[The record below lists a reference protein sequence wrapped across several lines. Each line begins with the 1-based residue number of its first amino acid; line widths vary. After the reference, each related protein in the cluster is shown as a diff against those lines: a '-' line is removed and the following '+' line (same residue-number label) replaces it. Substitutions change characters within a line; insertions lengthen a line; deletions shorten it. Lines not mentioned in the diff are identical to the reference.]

1 MSRGACGR
9 NALDCRSLN
18 LTSLNLSGNGKG
30 CGGREAG
37 KQLGGAWGCVLNRT
51 GAKKKNH
58 LGSRLS
64 LLFTYCSSQLKT
76 LEIVDCSFFGNGK
89 LWFSFLHFG
98 ALGSMPCGQAAVFL
112 LKGLDISNVSDPQR
126 DQSWE

>member
-51 GAKKKNH
+51 GAKKKKS
-58 LGSRLS
+58 LRVQVESPIYL
-64 LLFTYCSSQLKT
+64 LLFTTKDL
-76 LEIVDCSFFGNGK
+76 GNSR
-89 LWFSFLHFG
+89 L
-98 ALGSMPCGQAAVFL
+98 
-112 LKGLDISNVSDPQR
+112 
-126 DQSWE
+126 